1 MRDTWNKAIKISD
14 IRTEDRERFASLGID
29 FSSFSNCY
37 ILPGFADVHVHLR
50 EPGFL
55 YKETIQTGTMA
66 AAAGGFTDIF
76 SMPNLDPCPDS
87 REHLQVQLDAIRKD
101 AKVHVYPYGAITV
114 GEKGEQLAD
123 LRAMAS
129 DVIAFTD
136 DGKGVAS
143 EDYMRQAMK
152 QAKELGRIIVA
163 HCEDESYPKES
174 SESEW
179 KQLKRDIRLVR
190 ETGCSYHVCHI
201 STRESVELVRSA
213 KAEGLDI
220 TCETAPHYL
229 VLSRDDIEDH
239 GRFKMNPPIKG
250 KEDQVAL
257 LEALR
262 DGTID
267 MIATDHAPHSA
278 EEKAKG
284 FSGSAFGIVGM
295 ETAFP
300 VLYTHLVTKGKL
312 TLQELIKL
320 MHTNPR
326 KRFGLPLNR
335 HGLKEELEKGGV
347 GTGVCG
353 PRVRTI
359 TACQGSEVCPSGC
372 IDTYTLA
379 KELDARY
386 FGRELPHKFKF
397 GVTGCQNNC
406 LKAEE
411 NDVGIKGGMN
421 IAYKED
427 DCISCGVCVKACR
440 QEALKM
446 VDGKVELDAE
456 KCNHCGRCVKSCPVD
471 AWEGTP
477 GYIVSFGGTFGNNIY
492 KGEELLPLIPD
503 KETLFRVT
511 DAAITF
517 FEKNANPSER
527 FRKTLQRVG
536 EEDFRKQLK
545 EAYEGQ

>member
-1 MRDTWNKAIKISD
+1 MYNFDEII
-14 IRTEDRERFASLGID
+14 DRKGTNALNTDGFRGYIFHSGPEKVFPYKDDEFVRMWVADMEFGVAPEILNELRKRID
-29 FSSFSNCY
+29 RRIFGYTGVYTHDYYNSFSKWCKEHY
-37 ILPGFADVHVHLR
+37 DWSFPEEELCFTPGIIPALYQLTETLCNKDEKVLMNTPAYGYFLHSAEYAGVDVLQSPLKKKPDGTFELDYENFEQQCANPQCKMVFWCNPQNPTGRMWTEEELRRIWESACVHVH
-50 EPGFL
+50 
-55 YKETIQTGTMA
+55 
-66 AAAGGFTDIF
+66 
-76 SMPNLDPCPDS
+76 
-87 REHLQVQLDAIRKD
+87 
-101 AKVHVYPYGAITV
+101 PYGAISV
-114 GEKGEQLAD
+114 GQKGEQLAD

-179 KQLKRDIRLVR
+179 KQLQRDIRLVR

-335 HGLKEELEKGGV
+335 HGLKEELEKEKPSFAVWDLEHSYGIDPQKFQSKGRSCPFEDWNV
-347 GTGVCG
+347 RGRCLLTVVDG
-353 PRVRTI
+353 RTI
-359 TACQGSEVCPSGC
+359 WNAANAG
-372 IDTYTLA
+372 
-379 KELDARY
+379 KENR
-386 FGRELPHKFKF
+386 
-397 GVTGCQNNC
+397 
-406 LKAEE
+406 
-411 NDVGIKGGMN
+411 
-421 IAYKED
+421 
-427 DCISCGVCVKACR
+427 
-440 QEALKM
+440 
-446 VDGKVELDAE
+446 
-456 KCNHCGRCVKSCPVD
+456 
-471 AWEGTP
+471 
-477 GYIVSFGGTFGNNIY
+477 
-492 KGEELLPLIPD
+492 
-503 KETLFRVT
+503 
-511 DAAITF
+511 
-517 FEKNANPSER
+517 
-527 FRKTLQRVG
+527 
-536 EEDFRKQLK
+536 
-545 EAYEGQ
+545 